1 MANQAHIEAE
11 QKRESGD
18 FAAALTLTD
27 QSIVEYQKDKNYAGM
42 AEVLCSRY
50 LTLVHLYEQTSDSVY
65 LTLALGTAHDAYLVS
80 QSSSDQS
87 AQVIPLYN
95 YAKALERQGEL
106 QQAIEKYK
114 QSIDLYRK
122 NPPPTHNQPAVLI
135 DMQIH
140 QGLCEL
146 KAGDLS
152 SYDRVVAAIE
162 QLKSESDVP
171 YRQAVWL
178 SGAHLKLAE
187 ILSSTDKTKA
197 MTHLEAAQEII
208 SGRTDLVLRQKQLQN
223 LKQQLGL

>member
-18 FAAALTLTD
+18 FVAALTLTD
-27 QSIVEYQKDKNYAGM
+27 QSLLEYQKEKNYAGM

-50 LTLVHLYEQTSDSVY
+50 LTLVHLFEQSKDSVY

-80 QSSSDQS
+80 QSSADQS

-106 QQAIEKYK
+106 PQAIEKYK

-122 NPPPTHNQPAVLI
+122 NTPASHDQPAVLI

-140 QGLCEL
+140 LGLCEL
-146 KAGDLS
+146 KNNDVTA
-152 SYDRVVAAIE
+152 YDRVISAVE
-162 QLKSESDVP
+162 QLKSLSDEP
-171 YRQAVWL
+171 YRQAVWI

-187 ILSSTDKTKA
+187 ILASTDRQKSILHLKA
-197 MTHLEAAQEII
+197 AEEII
-208 SGRTDLVLRQKQLQN
+208 SGRSDMILRQKQLQN